1 MFGGNL
7 NILTDIK
14 YGNVC
19 GYTKK
24 ELKENFKKYLNE
36 NKDIYL
42 VGIKFGKKS
51 ICGFNWER
59 M

>member
-24 ELKENFKKYLNE
+24 ESKENFKKYLNE
-36 NKDIYL
+36 
-42 VGIKFGKKS
+42 KK
-51 ICGFNWER
+51 IFI
-59 M
+59 